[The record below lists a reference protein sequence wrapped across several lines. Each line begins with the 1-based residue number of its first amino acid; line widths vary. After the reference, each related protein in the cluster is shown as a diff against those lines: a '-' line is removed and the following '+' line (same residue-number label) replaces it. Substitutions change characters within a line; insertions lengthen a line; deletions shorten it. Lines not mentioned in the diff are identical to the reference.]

1 MLTCVMRYCSP
12 PQSEASKDD
21 NTAEK
26 AQTEQPPP
34 PPPLNVFDILNK
46 NSKMYTSPI

>member
-34 PPPLNVFDILNK
+34 QRIRYIK
-46 NSKMYTSPI
+46 